1 MQNGIL
7 KLGNIQ
13 YSSWTTSF
21 CKVKNYTERKQKLAN
36 KQPLETPTT
45 QTEKDPVPEWV
56 QDCPLISKQSQ

>member
-7 KLGNIQ
+7 KLVNIQ

-56 QDCPLISKQSQ
+56 QDCPLISKLSQ